1 MEVIAKQL
9 TDKWKEIIESI
20 SVRGYTRRIESVN
33 FFKMDAWYT
42 GYPDIEFCYKV
53 NFNFEDNSI
62 GSNHQSIYSNT
73 TNPYIDDS
81 KAKWNK
87 ELEDRFTN
95 MFWNPSDEV
104 MPRAGSMT
112 LFYQTVS
119 SAGVVSAHNSGE
131 TKFENSKVDYMTNQG
146 YRFIIQFYPG
156 GFIPELRDEKLAELG
171 II

>member
-20 SVRGYTRRIESVN
+20 SVRGYTRRIESVT
-33 FFKMDAWYT
+33 FFKLDKYYP
-42 GYPDIEFCYKV
+42 GYPDVLCYKV
-53 NFNFEDNSI
+53 IFNFDDNSI

-87 ELEDRFTN
+87 ELEDRFVE
-95 MFWNPSDEV
+95 MFRDKNLLFA
-104 MPRAGSMT
+104 MPKPG
-112 LFYQTVS
+112 
-119 SAGVVSAHNSGE
+119 HNSGE
-131 TKFENSKVDYMTNQG
+131 TIFANNKIDYMTNQG
-146 YRFIIQFYPG
+146 YRFIIQFYPL
-156 GFIPELRDEKLAELG
+156 GFLPELREEKLSELG